1 MSLVLELG
9 QKPAIGFSPTDL
21 GGIRTEKW
29 RVVMS
34 IDRSRWYRGGTR
46 TRAAQRSAGN
56 KRWLLGQKGQKPGET
71 RKSKAVC
78 MYEAAQQISRIL
90 DLGLN
95 FQEAVG
101 YV

>member
-1 MSLVLELG
+1 MVSWWN
-9 QKPAIGFSPTDL
+9 QDARNRQTYS
-21 GGIRTEKW
+21 
-29 RVVMS
+29 
-34 IDRSRWYRGGTR
+34 
-46 TRAAQRSAGN
+46 AAQRSAGN